1 MLKRIDVAYAL
12 ITDQTNSK
20 ILMVQNR
27 DGCRWTLPGGT
38 VEINE
43 TFEEAAIREAKEE
56 TGLDIS
62 LIGVVALNEYQVKKN
77 SEHIVYVT
85 FRSSII
91 GGLKKINRPDEI
103 MKISWIDVEQADRLM
118 PYYNQNGLREILRKN
133 IHVPYIDEGKF

>member
-1 MLKRIDVAYAL
+1 MKRIDVAYAL
-12 ITDQTNSK
+12 ITDQTNTK

-27 DGCRWTLPGGT
+27 DGGRWTLPGGA

-56 TGLDIS
+56 TGLDIR
-62 LIGVVALNEYQVKKN
+62 LIGVVALNEYQVEKK

-91 GGLKKINRPDEI
+91 GGMEEINRPDEI
-103 MKISWIDVEQADRLM
+103 MKISWIDVEQADSLM
-118 PYYNQNGLREILRKN
+118 PYYNQNGLSEIVRKN
-133 IHVPYIDEGKF
+133 VHVSYIDEGKF